1 MAEWIKINVF
11 AISLESLNCQHS
23 LHVLSFSP
31 LLDVC
36 HLFTFVRPSKLS
48 TCHWAIVMQG
58 PACSPR
64 FGRIQIQADSK
75 NRHRNSERFL

>member
-1 MAEWIKINVF
+1 MQFPPGN
-11 AISLESLNCQHS
+11 LNFQHS
-23 LHVLSFSP
+23 LKVLSFS
-31 LLDVC
+31 LFLDVC

-48 TCHWAIVMQG
+48 TCRSTIVMQG

-75 NRHRNSERFL
+75 NHPRNSERFL

>member
-1 MAEWIKINVF
+1 M
-11 AISLESLNCQHS
+11 SLSFSTENLNCQHS
-23 LHVLSFSP
+23 LQVLVFSL

-48 TCHWAIVMQG
+48 TCHWAFVMQG

-75 NRHRNSERFL
+75 FAIETQSAFYNLVGLR